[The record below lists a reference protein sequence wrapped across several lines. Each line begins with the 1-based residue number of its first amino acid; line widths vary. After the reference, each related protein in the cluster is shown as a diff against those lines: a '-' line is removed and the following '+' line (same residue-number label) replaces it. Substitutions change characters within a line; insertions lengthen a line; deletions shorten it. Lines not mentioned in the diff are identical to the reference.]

1 MTVNKH
7 HWNNNSGS
15 SNNNNA
21 NEGNNQ
27 VREISAH
34 VAKACSGSEFM

>member
-1 MTVNKH
+1 MTVNKQ

-27 VREISAH
+27 VREISA
-34 VAKACSGSEFM
+34 